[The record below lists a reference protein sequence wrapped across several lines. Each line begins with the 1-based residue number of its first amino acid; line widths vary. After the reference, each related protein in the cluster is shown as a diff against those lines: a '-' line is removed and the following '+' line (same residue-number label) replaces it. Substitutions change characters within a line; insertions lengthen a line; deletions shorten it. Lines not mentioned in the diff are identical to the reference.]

1 MWCGPA
7 HGSLPWS
14 CSESCHGPCWK
25 RVMKSQPLT
34 RRFFFFFKGPPAVIL
49 SFMPAVQRLCCS
61 APGGLASPAQT
72 WGENEAEASGCN
84 VHPPLTAHCGVKWVP
99 KGWLSRVRK
108 SPGQQKQSEDLWVLR
123 NGLRLAPLA
132 PSESLRGD

>member
-1 MWCGPA
+1 MVLFGPWLSWA
-7 HGSLPWS
+7 ML
-14 CSESCHGPCWK
+14 E
-25 RVMKSQPLT
+25 KSNEVSAFDQEI
-34 RRFFFFFKGPPAVIL
+34 FFFFKGPPAVIL
-49 SFMPAVQRLCCS
+49 SFMPAVQRRCGALLR
-61 APGGLASPAQT
+61 GGLASPAQT